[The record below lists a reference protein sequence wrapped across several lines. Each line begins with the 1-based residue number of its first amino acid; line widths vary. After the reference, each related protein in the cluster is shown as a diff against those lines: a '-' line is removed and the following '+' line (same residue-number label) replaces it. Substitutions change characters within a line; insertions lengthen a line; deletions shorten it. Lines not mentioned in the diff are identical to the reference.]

1 MQRAWIVTSMLAVW
15 FCVYI
20 YVWSSPHRI
29 IYDRY
34 LWYKFRTL
42 GILHSTSKQLSLP
55 RKAEIT
61 INCVCDPNA
70 INRLWLEQIK
80 GFSRIDFEFFFL
92 LTIQQSSAGA
102 MHYSNDSTIQSN
114 NEWNLYW
121 HRDRLSLAN
130 TAAISGAILPSS
142 SEFYTTAVL
151 TDVGIC
157 VGMRNVHLNSENRQC
172 FYPRKIFHNIDEH
185 NDQHQQH
192 PQHHQQQQQQ
202 RPVPAT
208 PIAPI
213 APIAAAPIANPYG
226 IVSNDDSNLYSRRI
240 AYYHPSN
247 FVEPSSQLSLQ
258 SPAPRPPMVAVGPAI
273 NAVSI
278 TTLISSYPEPYRIY
292 TSPSSPKAPHLP
304 PKFSAPLSPSPLSS
318 SSSPSPILS
327 SRSKKYR
334 RHNYVAAPKK
344 KWIQNYMQ
352 SKLYLVIL
360 IHFIH
365 FFPHKNIE
373 R

>member
-1 MQRAWIVTSMLAVW
+1 
-15 FCVYI
+15 
-20 YVWSSPHRI
+20 
-29 IYDRY
+29 
-34 LWYKFRTL
+34 
-42 GILHSTSKQLSLP
+42 
-55 RKAEIT
+55 
-61 INCVCDPNA
+61 
-70 INRLWLEQIK
+70 
-80 GFSRIDFEFFFL
+80 
-92 LTIQQSSAGA
+92 
-102 MHYSNDSTIQSN
+102 MHFSNDSTIQSN

-121 HRDRLSLAN
+121 RRDRLSLAN
-130 TAAISGAILPSS
+130 TAAIIGAILPSS

-172 FYPRKIFHNIDEH
+172 FNPRKIFHKIDEH
-185 NDQHQQH
+185 NDQ
-192 PQHHQQQQQQ
+192 QQQQLQ

-240 AYYHPSN
+240 ANYHPSN

-258 SPAPRPPMVAVGPAI
+258 PPAPRPSMVAVGPAI

-278 TTLISSYPEPYRIY
+278 TTLMPSYPEPNRIY
-292 TSPSSPKAPHLP
+292 TSPSSPTAPHLP

-327 SRSKKYR
+327 SRSEKYR

-365 FFPHKNIE
+365 FSPIENIE